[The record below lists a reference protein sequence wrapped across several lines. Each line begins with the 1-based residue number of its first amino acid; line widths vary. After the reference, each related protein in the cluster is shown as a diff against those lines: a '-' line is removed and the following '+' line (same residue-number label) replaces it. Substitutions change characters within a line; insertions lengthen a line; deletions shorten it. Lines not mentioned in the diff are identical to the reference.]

1 MGPNRGPVTPQEQVD
16 GLISRLLDEHDP
28 ATTAPAQ
35 WWGAQY
41 DLGLAWVHFPPGCG
55 GIGAPSSLQEVVNR
69 RLAEAGGPNNALLNF
84 VGLGLVAPAIVAH
97 GTDTQKQRF
106 LRPLFTC
113 DEVWCQL
120 FSEPGAGSDLASLS
134 TAARRDGDEWVINGH
149 KVWTTMGHL
158 ARWGILVARSEP
170 ERPKRQGLTFFL
182 VDMASVGVEIA
193 PLRQISGEAEF
204 SEVKL
209 HDVRVPDGLRLGDPG
224 GGWRVLIST
233 LMSERAHNGEL
244 AMRRR
249 GQGPIA
255 HAVRLWQG
263 ESRTDPVRRDELMR
277 VWTGVE
283 AVRLTAMRADASR
296 RSGTPGPEG
305 SILKLA
311 TGQLPQRVYEFCS
324 NLQGP
329 YGLLISDY
337 VMDQPEEMG
346 VGNMGDGS
354 EDLDLTKALLNSRS
368 ATIGGGTTEIQRNT
382 IGERVLG
389 LPKEPAV
396 DR

>member
-1 MGPNRGPVTPQEQVD
+1 MGGPVTSESPIDELVA
-16 GLISRLLDEHDP
+16 RLLNEHDP
-28 ATTAPAQ
+28 ASTSPAT

-41 DLGLAWVHFPPGCG
+41 DLGLAWVHFPPGQG
-55 GIGAPSSLQEVVNR
+55 GIGAPSSLQEIVNR
-69 RLAEAGGPNNALLNF
+69 RLGGAGAPSNALLNF
-84 VGLGLVAPAIVAH
+84 VGLGLVAPALVAH
-97 GTDTQKQRF
+97 GTDTQKHRF

-113 DEVWCQL
+113 EEVWCQL

-134 TAARRDGDEWVINGH
+134 TEARPDGDEWVINGH
-149 KVWTTMGHL
+149 KVWTTMGHR

-182 VDMASVGVEIA
+182 VDMHSPGVVVS

-209 HDVRVPDGLRLGDPG
+209 HDVRIPDALRLGEPG

-255 HAVRLWQG
+255 HAVRLWQSHG
-263 ESRTDPVRRDELMR
+263 RPDPVRRDQLLR
-277 VWTGVE
+277 LWIDVE
-283 AVRLTAMRADASR
+283 VIRLTALRADAAR

-311 TGQLPQRVYEFCS
+311 TGQLPQRIYEFCS
-324 NLQGP
+324 DLQGP

-337 VMDQPEEMG
+337 AMDQPEQMG

-354 EDLDLTKALLNSRS
+354 EDLDLAKALLNSRS

-389 LPKEPAV
+389 LPKEPSP

>member
-1 MGPNRGPVTPQEQVD
+1 MSAEAVVD
-16 GLISRLLDEHDP
+16 ELVERLLRQHDP
-28 ATTAPAQ
+28 ATTSPAE
-35 WWGAQY
+35 WWGPQY
-41 DLGLAWVHFPPGCG
+41 DLGLAWVHFPPGDG
-55 GIGAPSSLQEVVNR
+55 GLGVSSTLQEVVNR
-69 RLAEAGGPNNALLNF
+69 RLAAAGVPNNALLNF
-84 VGLGLVAPAIVAH
+84 VGLGLVAPAVVAH
-97 GTDTQKQRF
+97 GTDAQKRRL

-113 DEVWCQL
+113 EEVWCQL
-120 FSEPGAGSDLASLS
+120 FSEPGAGSDLAALS
-134 TAARRDGDEWVINGH
+134 TDARPDGDEWVINGH

-158 ARWGILVARSEP
+158 ARWGILVARTDP
-170 ERPKRQGLTFFL
+170 DRPKHQGLTFFL
-182 VDMASVGVEIA
+182 IDMHAEGVDVS

-209 HDVRVPDGLRLGDPG
+209 HDVRVPDAMRLGDPG

-255 HAVRLWQG
+255 QAVRLWHRLG
-263 ESRTDPVRRDELMR
+263 RPDPVRRDQLMR
-277 VWTGVE
+277 LWVDAEVI
-283 AVRLTAMRADASR
+283 RLTAMRADAMR

-311 TGQLPQRVYEFCS
+311 TGQLPQRIYEFCS
-324 NLQGP
+324 DLRGAE
-329 YGLLISDY
+329 GMLVSDY
-337 VMDQPEEMG
+337 AMDQPEEMG

-389 LPKEPAV
+389 LPKEPSPS
-396 DR
+396 R

>member
-1 MGPNRGPVTPQEQVD
+1 VTDEEVVD
-16 GLISRLLDEHDP
+16 RLVDRLLEGHDP
-28 ATTAPAQ
+28 ATTAPAA

-41 DLGLAWVHFPPGCG
+41 DLGLAWVHFPLGQG
-55 GIGAPSSLQEVVNR
+55 GVGVSSTLQEVVNR
-69 RLAEAGGPNNALLNF
+69 RLAEAGAPSNALLNF
-84 VGLGLVAPAIVAH
+84 VGLGLVAPAVVAH
-97 GTDTQKQRF
+97 GTDAQQQRL

-113 DEVWCQL
+113 EEVWCQL

-134 TAARRDGDEWVINGH
+134 TEAHRDGDEWVINGH

-158 ARWGILVARSEP
+158 ARWGILVARSQP
-170 ERPKRQGLTFFL
+170 ERPKREGLTFFL
-182 VDMASVGVEIA
+182 VDMHAEGVDVA

-209 HDVRVPDGLRLGDPG
+209 HDARVPDGMRLGEPG

-263 ESRTDPVRRDELMR
+263 QSRDDPVRKDQLMR
-277 VWTGVE
+277 LWVDAEVL
-283 AVRLTAMRADASR
+283 RLTAMRADVQR

-324 NLQGP
+324 DLQGAG
-329 YGLLISDY
+329 GLLISDY
-337 VMDQPEEMG
+337 DMDQPDEMG

-389 LPKEPAV
+389 LPKEPSTA
-396 DR
+396 R